1 MRNHEANSL
10 TTSAVR
16 GVRRF
21 HDAISGCR
29 FDSLF
34 GSMSDRH
41 PVDPDIQHRASLA
54 ESGEQHVD
62 MPPAVQGDANGRI
75 GDPPGVVVRPLDV
88 HDERTPVLRRGPS
101 PWPARTRRP

>member
-34 GSMSDRH
+34 GSMSD
-41 PVDPDIQHRASLA
+41 
-54 ESGEQHVD
+54 
-62 MPPAVQGDANGRI
+62 ANGRI
-75 GDPPGVVVRPLDV
+75 GDPPGIVVRPLDA
-88 HDERTPVLRRGPS
+88 HDERTPVLRRGP
-101 PWPARTRRP
+101 